1 MSKVFPQW
9 SNRLPL
15 QLALYVV
22 VLGGLVTA
30 GATYYFTPKYTRVG
44 YAPVQPVPFNHALHT
59 GQLGLDCRYCHTA
72 VDKGPHSTVP
82 SAQTCM
88 NCHSIIKKD
97 SPLLA
102 TVRASFDSGDP
113 VPWVK
118 IHQAPDFVYFNHSV
132 HVARGVSCVECHGN
146 VTKATNT
153 VGLALL
159 TSGPGQAE
167 AIAQQQPLSMS
178 FCLDC
183 HRDPASRIRNP
194 KDVYD
199 LNSQRLAEQDKA
211 DEAAKLI
218 AHMKVNPPQSCSGCH
233 R

>member
-1 MSKVFPQW
+1 MSLVFPQ
-9 SNRLPL
+9 SANRLPL
-15 QLALYVV
+15 QIVFLAI

-30 GATYYFTPKYTRVG
+30 GVTYYFTPKYTRVG
-44 YAPVQPVPFNHALHT
+44 YAPVQPVPFSHALHT
-59 GQLGLDCRYCHTA
+59 GQLGLDCRYCHTG
-72 VDKGPHSTVP
+72 VDQGPHSTVP
-82 SAQTCM
+82 AAQTCM

-102 TVRASFDSGDP
+102 PVRASFDSGDP

-146 VTKATNT
+146 ITQT
-153 VGLALL
+153 
-159 TSGPGQAE
+159 AE
-167 AIAQQQPLSMS
+167 GETIAQRQPLSMS

-183 HRDPASRIRNP
+183 HRDPASRIRTP
-194 KDVYD
+194 KDVFD
-199 LNSQRLAEQDKA
+199 LNSQRLAEQGKA
-211 DEAAKLI
+211 EEAAKLI